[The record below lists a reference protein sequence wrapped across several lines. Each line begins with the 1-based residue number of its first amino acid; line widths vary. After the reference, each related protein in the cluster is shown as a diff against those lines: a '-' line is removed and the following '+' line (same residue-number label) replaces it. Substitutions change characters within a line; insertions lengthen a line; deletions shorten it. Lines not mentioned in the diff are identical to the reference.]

1 MITHFLI
8 DERNDNGMA
17 FLEVKKLNKYYPIGD
32 DKQFHALKDIDLSF
46 EKGELVS
53 IIGESGSGKST
64 LMNLFGGLDSK
75 FTGEIL
81 VNGENIGQYKENQ
94 MVQYHKEKIGFV
106 FQSFNLVSHLSI
118 LDNVTLAMT
127 LSNVDKETRIDR
139 AKTILDQLGLKEQY
153 EKKPDQLSGGQKQ
166 RVAIARA
173 LVNDP
178 DIIIADEPTG
188 ALDSETSD
196 QVLDI
201 IQQIAEGGKLVILVT
216 HSERVAERSSR
227 VVTIADGEIIDDK
240 KTGPL
245 KTVENTFSLR
255 PLDEKQTNK
264 NLSIFSAIRMAL
276 LNMKEKLGRNVLIAL
291 GGSIGIMSIVLM
303 LSLGKGVN
311 DYLTETMNE
320 NVNPLVIEAS
330 MTEATETEEA
340 KSKREEKEEKEKENS
355 PTADIPGTPAE
366 NVGDTQNGDGEF
378 AGPPGTQS
386 KLVFEEEN
394 IEELQ
399 NIEHVKTITEGY
411 TSFSFTKNAI
421 EYEDESYTFMN
432 FGTVSPDITPSNI
445 VFGEMPKK
453 NELLI
458 TEGLATSIK
467 DEAAEMIG
475 EQVSVKVEAGEETL
489 EGTYRVSGIFKPGDA
504 VGPAGIFDS
513 VFMTMETFQALNK
526 EADTTIEA
534 NVLYLTSESEE
545 FTKGIK
551 DQMKELGYAGS
562 SADILT
568 DIFSKMLDIF
578 TYILT
583 GVAGISLLVSAI
595 MILTVLYIS
604 VVERTQEIGVIK
616 AIGGRK
622 KDVRR
627 IFVSESFLIGLF
639 SGVLGVGIAL
649 GLSYIGNIFI
659 ERTFDTTILHMT
671 PTFAIAGILISIVI
685 SVLAG
690 VLPASKA
697 AKLDPVEAL
706 RRG

>member
-1 MITHFLI
+1 
-8 DERNDNGMA
+8 MA
-17 FLEVKKLNKYYPIGD
+17 FLEVKKLNKHYPIGD

-81 VNGENIGQYKENQ
+81 VDGENIKQYTENQ

-127 LSNVDKETRIDR
+127 LSNVDKETRIER
-139 AKTILDQLGLKEQY
+139 AKTILDQLGLNDQY
-153 EKKPDQLSGGQKQ
+153 EKKPNQLSGGQKQ

-188 ALDSETSD
+188 ALDSETSE
-196 QVLDI
+196 QVLNI
-201 IQQIAEGGKLVILVT
+201 IQQIAESGKLVILVT
-216 HSERVAERSSR
+216 HSELVAERSSR

-240 KTGPL
+240 QKGSL
-245 KTVENTFSLR
+245 KEVGNTFTLR
-255 PLDEKQTNK
+255 PLNEKQKNK
-264 NLSIFSAIRMAL
+264 NLSLFSAIRMAL

-330 MTEATETEEA
+330 MTDATESEEA
-340 KSKREEKEEKEKENS
+340 KKEREEKEGKENKTNEEV
-355 PTADIPGTPAE
+355 PTLPGE
-366 NVGDTQNGDGEF
+366 NSGGNQSTEVEF
-378 AGPPGTQS
+378 TGPPGTGS
-386 KLVFEEEN
+386 KVSFGEEN
-394 IEELQ
+394 IKELQ
-399 NIEHVKTITEGY
+399 EIDNVKNVTKGF

-421 EYEDESYTFMN
+421 EFENESYTYMN

-445 VFGEMPKK
+445 IFGELPKN
-453 NELLI
+453 NEVLI

-467 DEAAEMIG
+467 DNAADMIG
-475 EQVSVKVEAGEETL
+475 EEVNVKIDTGEDTL
-489 EGTYRVSGIFKPGDA
+489 ESTYTISGIFNPGDSA
-504 VGPAGIFDS
+504 GPAGIFDS
-513 VFMTMETFQALNK
+513 VFMTMETFKNLNK
-526 EADTTIEA
+526 EADKEIDA

-545 FTKGIK
+545 FTKEIK
-551 DQMKELGYAGS
+551 DQVKELGYAGS

-622 KDVRR
+622 KDIRR

-639 SGVLGVGIAL
+639 SGILGVGFAL
-649 GLSYIGNIFI
+649 GFSFFGNVFI
-659 ERTFDTTILHMT
+659 ERTFDTTVLHMT
-671 PTFAIAGILISIVI
+671 PTFAIAGILVSVLI

-690 VLPASKA
+690 LLPANKA

>member
-1 MITHFLI
+1 
-8 DERNDNGMA
+8 MA
-17 FLEVKKLNKYYPIGD
+17 FLEVKKLNKYYPIGTQ
-32 DKQFHALKDIDLSF
+32 KKFHALKNVDLSF

-75 FTGEIL
+75 FDGEIL
-81 VNGENIGQYKENQ
+81 VDGENIGEFTEKQ

-118 LDNVTLAMT
+118 IDNVTLAMT
-127 LSNVDKETRIDR
+127 LSNVDKDTRIER
-139 AKTILDQLGLKEQY
+139 AKMILDQLGLKEQY
-153 EKKPDQLSGGQKQ
+153 EKKPEQLSGGQKQ

-188 ALDSETSD
+188 ALDSETSE

-227 VVTIADGEIIDDK
+227 IVTIADGEIIDDK
-240 KTGPL
+240 KSGPL
-245 KTVENTFSLR
+245 KAVDKTFVLR
-255 PLDEKQTNK
+255 SLDEKQTNK
-264 NLSIFSAIRMAL
+264 NLSLFSAIRMAL

-303 LSLGKGVN
+303 LSLGKGIN

-330 MTEATETEEA
+330 MTEATETSEA
-340 KSKREEKEEKEKENS
+340 KKEREEKEAEESKNS
-355 PTADIPGTPAE
+355 EVVPGIPGGNTDSNPGSE
-366 NVGDTQNGDGEF
+366 VEF
-378 AGPPGTQS
+378 TGPPGTGS
-386 KLVFEEEN
+386 KLSFKEEN
-394 IEELQ
+394 IKELQ
-399 NIEHVKTITEGY
+399 EIENVKNVTEGF

-421 EYEDESYTFMN
+421 EFEDESYTYMN
-432 FGTVSPDITPSNI
+432 FGTISPDITPSNI
-445 VFGEMPKK
+445 IFGALPET
-453 NELLI
+453 NEVLI

-467 DEAAEMIG
+467 DNAADMIG
-475 EQVSVKVEAGEETL
+475 EEVSVKIDTGDESL
-489 EGTYRVSGIFKPGDA
+489 EGSYKVSGIFTPGDSA
-504 VGPAGIFDS
+504 GPAGIFDS
-513 VFMTMETFQALNK
+513 VYMTMDTFKSLSEESDK
-526 EADTTIEA
+526 DVEA

-545 FTKGIK
+545 FTQEIK
-551 DQMKELGYAGS
+551 SQVKELGYAGS

-568 DIFSKMLDIF
+568 DIFSQMLDIF
-578 TYILT
+578 TYVLT

-622 KDVRR
+622 KDIRR

-639 SGVLGVGIAL
+639 SGILGVGLAL
-649 GLSYIGNIFI
+649 VLSFVGNTFI
-659 ERTFDTTILHMT
+659 ERAFDATVLHTT
-671 PTFAIAGILISIVI
+671 PAFAIAGILVSIII

-690 VLPASKA
+690 LLPASKA

>member
-1 MITHFLI
+1 MS
-8 DERNDNGMA
+8 
-17 FLEVKKLNKYYPIGD
+17 FLEVKNLNKYYKIGD
-32 DKQFHALKDIDLSF
+32 HQHFHALKNVDLSF
-46 EKGELVS
+46 EKGELIS

-64 LMNLFGGLDSK
+64 LMNVLGGLDSQ
-75 FTGEIL
+75 FTGDI
-81 VNGENIGQYKENQ
+81 VVDGENIGQYSEKQ

-127 LSNVDKETRIDR
+127 LSNVDKETRIER

-153 EKKPDQLSGGQKQ
+153 KKKPNQLSGGQKQ

-188 ALDSETSD
+188 ALDSETSE

-201 IQQIAEGGKLVILVT
+201 IQDIAESGKLVILVT

-227 VVTIADGEIIDDK
+227 IVTIADGEIVSNQE
-240 KTGPL
+240 TGPL
-245 KTVENTFSLR
+245 EELNTNFQLR

-276 LNMKEKLGRNVLIAL
+276 LNMKEKFGRNVLIAL

-311 DYLTETMNE
+311 DYLTDVMSE
-320 NVNPLVIEAS
+320 NVNPLIIEAK
-330 MTEATETEEA
+330 MTEETETDKGRQARQEKEAEEEA
-340 KSKREEKEEKEKENS
+340 MPPPS
-355 PTADIPGTPAE
+355 PTTPPPE
-366 NVGDTQNGDGEF
+366 TDETGSPQVEF
-378 AGPPGTQS
+378 TGPPGTQTE
-386 KLVFEEEN
+386 LAFAEEN
-394 IEELQ
+394 IQEIKNL
-399 NIEHVKTITEGY
+399 EHVKEITEGFVY
-411 TSFSFTKNAI
+411 FSFTNNAVNF
-421 EYEDESYTFMN
+421 EDESYTYMN
-432 FGTVSPDITPSNI
+432 FGTVSPDMTASNI
-445 VFGEMPKK
+445 LFGTMPEK
-453 NELLI
+453 NEVLI
-458 TEGLATSIK
+458 TEGLATSITE
-467 DEAAEMIG
+467 DAESMIG
-475 EQVSVKVEAGEETL
+475 KEIEVKVGVGEEPL
-489 EGTYRVSGIFKPGDA
+489 KGTYTVSGIYTPGDA

-513 VFMTMETFQALNK
+513 VFMTRETFDSLSE
-526 EADTTIEA
+526 EASEETDT
-534 NVLYLTSESEE
+534 NVLYITSESEE
-545 FTKGIK
+545 YTKEIK
-551 DQMKELGYAGS
+551 DQVKKLGYAGS

-568 DIFSKMLDIF
+568 DIFSQLLDIF

-604 VVERTQEIGVIK
+604 VVERTQEIGVMK

-622 KDVRR
+622 KDIRR

-639 SGVLGVGIAL
+639 SGVLGVGIAI
-649 GLSYIGNIFI
+649 GLSFVGNVFI
-659 ERTFDTTILHMT
+659 ERLFDARVLDVT
-671 PTFAIAGILISIVI
+671 PTFAVAGILVSVGI

-690 VLPASKA
+690 VLPANKA

-706 RRG
+706 RRD

>member
-1 MITHFLI
+1 
-8 DERNDNGMA
+8 MA

-81 VNGENIGQYKENQ
+81 VDGEDIGNYTEKQ

-127 LSNVDKETRIDR
+127 LSNVDKETRLER

-153 EKKPDQLSGGQKQ
+153 DKKPEQLSGGQKQ

-188 ALDSETSD
+188 ALDSETSE

-216 HSERVAERSSR
+216 HSERVADRSSR
-227 VVTIADGEIIDDK
+227 IVTIADGSIIDDK
-240 KTGPL
+240 QTGPL
-245 KTVENTFSLR
+245 KEVSNTFSLR
-255 PLDEKQTNK
+255 SLDAKKTNK

-276 LNMKEKLGRNVLIAL
+276 LNMKEKLGRNVLISL

-320 NVNPLVIEAS
+320 NVNPLIV
-330 MTEATETEEA
+330 EATMTNDTESKEA
-340 KSKREEKEEKEKENS
+340 KKDREEKEKAEGELS
-355 PTADIPGTPAE
+355 TIPEGAF
-366 NVGDTQNGDGEF
+366 GGEETTEGELT
-378 AGPPGTQS
+378 GPPGTQG
-386 KLVFEEEN
+386 KLSFEKEN
-394 IEELQ
+394 INELKK
-399 NIEHVKTITEGY
+399 IDHVKQITEGF
-411 TSFSFTKNAI
+411 TSFSFTDNAI
-421 EYEDESYTFMN
+421 EYEDESYTYMN
-432 FGTVSPDITPSNI
+432 FGTISPDITASNI
-445 VFGEMPKK
+445 LFGEMPKK
-453 NELLI
+453 NEVLI
-458 TEGLATSIK
+458 TEGLATSIT
-467 DEAAEMIG
+467 DNAEDMIG
-475 EQVSVKVEAGEETL
+475 KEVTVKIEADESKL
-489 EGTYRVSGIFKPGDA
+489 KDTYTISGIFKPGDA

-513 VFMTMETFQALNK
+513 VFMTMETFEALSK
-526 EADTTIEA
+526 AEDKIIEP
-534 NVLYLTSESEE
+534 NVVYLTSDSEE
-545 FTKGIK
+545 YTKGIK
-551 DQMKELGYAGS
+551 DQVKELGYAGS
-562 SADILT
+562 SSDILI

-639 SGVLGVGIAL
+639 SGILGVGIAM
-649 GLSYIGNIFI
+649 GLSVVGNFFI
-659 ERTFDTTILHMT
+659 EKTFDTTVLHMT
-671 PTFAIAGILISIVI
+671 PTFAIAGIVISVLI

-690 VLPASKA
+690 VLPANKA

>member
-1 MITHFLI
+1 
-8 DERNDNGMA
+8 MA

-32 DKQFHALKDIDLSF
+32 DKQFHALKDVDLSF

-75 FTGEIL
+75 FDGEIL
-81 VNGENIGQYKENQ
+81 VEGKNIGSYTEKQ

-127 LSNVDKETRIDR
+127 LSNVDKETRMER
-139 AKTILDQLGLKEQY
+139 AKTILEQLGLKEQY
-153 EKKPDQLSGGQKQ
+153 DKKPEQLSGGQKQ

-188 ALDSETSD
+188 ALDSETSE

-201 IQQIAEGGKLVILVT
+201 IQQIAKGGKLVILVT

-240 KTGPL
+240 QTGPL
-245 KTVENTFSLR
+245 KEVETSFSLR
-255 PLDEKQTNK
+255 SLDEKQINK

-303 LSLGKGVN
+303 LSLGRGVN

-330 MTEATETEEA
+330 MTDATESEKA
-340 KSKREEKEEKEKENS
+340 KKEREEKEAEKSKISEKVPGLPGENS
-355 PTADIPGTPAE
+355 AGS
-366 NVGDTQNGDGEF
+366 QNSEVEF
-378 AGPPGTQS
+378 TGPPGTGAKLPFEAENS
-386 KLVFEEEN
+386 K
-394 IEELQ
+394 ELREIK
-399 NIEHVKTITEGY
+399 NVKNVTEGF

-421 EYEDESYTFMN
+421 EFEDESYTYMN

-445 VFGEMPKK
+445 IFGELPKN
-453 NELLI
+453 NEVLI

-467 DEAAEMIG
+467 TNPADMIG
-475 EQVSVKVEAGEETL
+475 EEISVKIDTGEDTL
-489 EGTYRVSGIFKPGDA
+489 EGMYTISGIFSPGDSA
-504 VGPAGIFDS
+504 GPAGIFDS
-513 VFMTMETFQALNK
+513 VFMTMETFDALNQESDK
-526 EADTTIEA
+526 NIKA

-545 FTKGIK
+545 FTKEIK
-551 DQMKELGYAGS
+551 DQVKELGYAGS

-583 GVAGISLLVSAI
+583 GVAAISLLVSAI

-616 AIGGRK
+616 AIGGRR
-622 KDVRR
+622 KDIRR

-639 SGVLGVGIAL
+639 SGILGVGLAL
-649 GLSYIGNIFI
+649 GLSFVGNIFV
-659 ERTFDTTILHMT
+659 ERIFDATVLHMT
-671 PTFAIAGILISIVI
+671 PAFAIAGILVSVVI

-690 VLPASKA
+690 LLPASKA

>member
-1 MITHFLI
+1 
-8 DERNDNGMA
+8 MA

-81 VNGENIGQYKENQ
+81 VNGDNIGQYKEKQ

-245 KTVENTFSLR
+245 KTVESTFSLR

-330 MTEATETEEA
+330 MTEETETEEA
-340 KSKREEKEEKEKENS
+340 KSKRDEKEEKEKEKENS
-355 PTADIPGTPAE
+355 PTADIPGASVE
-366 NVGDTQNGDGEF
+366 NVGDTQNAGGEF

-421 EYEDESYTFMN
+421 EYKDESYTYMN

-445 VFGEMPKK
+445 VSGEMPKK

-467 DEAAEMIG
+467 DEAADMIG
-475 EQVSVKVEAGEETL
+475 EQVSVKVEAGKETL

-526 EADTTIEA
+526 ETDTTVEA

-551 DQMKELGYAGS
+551 DQMKDLGYAGS

-583 GVAGISLLVSAI
+583 GVAAISLLVSAI

-649 GLSYIGNIFI
+649 GLSFIGNIFI
-659 ERTFDTTILHMT
+659 EKTFDTTILHMT
-671 PTFAIAGILISIVI
+671 PTFAISGILISVLI

>member
-1 MITHFLI
+1 ML
-8 DERNDNGMA
+8 MA

-81 VNGENIGQYKENQ
+81 VDGEDIGKYTEKQ

-127 LSNVDKETRIDR
+127 LSNVDKETRLER
-139 AKTILDQLGLKEQY
+139 AKAILDQLGLKEQY
-153 EKKPDQLSGGQKQ
+153 DKKPEQLSGGQKQ

-188 ALDSETSD
+188 ALDSETSE

-216 HSERVAERSSR
+216 HSERVADRSSR
-227 VVTIADGEIIDDK
+227 VVTIADGVIIDDK
-240 KTGPL
+240 QTGPL
-245 KTVENTFSLR
+245 KEISHTFSLR
-255 PLDEKQTNK
+255 SLDAKQTNK

-276 LNMKEKLGRNVLIAL
+276 LNMKEKIGRNVLISL

-320 NVNPLVIEAS
+320 NVNPLIV
-330 MTEATETEEA
+330 EATMTKDTESKEA
-340 KSKREEKEEKEKENS
+340 KKVREEKEK
-355 PTADIPGTPAE
+355 A
-366 NVGDTQNGDGEF
+366 DGELSAIPEGVF
-378 AGPPGTQS
+378 GGEEATEGEIGGPPGTQN
-386 KLVFEEEN
+386 KLSFEKEN
-394 IEELQ
+394 IKELEK
-399 NIEHVKTITEGY
+399 IEHVKQTTKGF
-411 TSFSFTKNAI
+411 TSFSFTNNAI
-421 EYEDESYTFMN
+421 EYEDESYTYMN
-432 FGTVSPDITPSNI
+432 FGTISPDVTPSNI
-445 VFGEMPKK
+445 LFGEMPSK
-453 NELLI
+453 NEILI
-458 TEGLATSIK
+458 TEGLATSIT
-467 DEAAEMIG
+467 DDAADMIG
-475 EQVSVKVEAGEETL
+475 KEVTVKVEVDENKL
-489 EGTYRVSGIFKPGDA
+489 EDTYTISGIFKPGDA

-513 VFMTMETFQALNK
+513 VFMTMEAFEALNK
-526 EADTTIEA
+526 EVDTTIEP
-534 NVLYLTSESEE
+534 NVVYLTSDSEE
-545 FTKGIK
+545 YTKGIK
-551 DQMKELGYAGS
+551 DQVKELGYAGS
-562 SADILT
+562 SSDILT

-639 SGVLGVGIAL
+639 SGILGVGIAM
-649 GLSYIGNIFI
+649 GLSVVGNFFI
-659 ERTFDTTILHMT
+659 EKTFDTTILHMT
-671 PTFAIAGILISIVI
+671 PTFAIAGIVVSVVI